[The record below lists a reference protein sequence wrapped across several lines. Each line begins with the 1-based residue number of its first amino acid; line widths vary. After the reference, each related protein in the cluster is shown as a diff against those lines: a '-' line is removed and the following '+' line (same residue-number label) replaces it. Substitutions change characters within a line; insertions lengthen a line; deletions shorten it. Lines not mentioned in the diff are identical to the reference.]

1 MNFTRFEEA
10 AYESDEQIKLLVLFL
25 LFTGCRIS
33 DVSGLQVRD
42 INLTEN
48 IPTMYLRD
56 NSLRRLDKGG
66 LNSNIPLV
74 GPLLEELR
82 KYIPPTSPE
91 DPFLPQFGS
100 LKSYR
105 CQRRTKIPP
114 LAGVKIHHFARLQV
128 CPQTRLAQ
136 CLPQHRSYAGLW
148 SSRIVWEWSGVQG
161 LIALL
166 QPITV
171 TVHLQDMNMMCQPI

>member
-1 MNFTRFEEA
+1 MLEALIFGEFEGGRLDQQELI
-10 AYESDEQIKLLVLFL
+10 QNCIFL
-25 LFTGCRIS
+25 LNAGHETTTS
-33 DVSGLQVRD
+33 LMANGLGV
-42 INLTEN
+42 N
-48 IPTMYLRD
+48 
-56 NSLRRLDKGG
+56 G
-66 LNSNIPLV
+66 
-74 GPLLEELR
+74 
-82 KYIPPTSPE
+82 
-91 DPFLPQFGS
+91 
-100 LKSYR
+100 
-105 CQRRTKIPP
+105 RTKIPP

>member
-1 MNFTRFEEA
+1 MPSRC
-10 AYESDEQIKLLVLFL
+10 LL
-25 LFTGCRIS
+25 
-33 DVSGLQVRD
+33 
-42 INLTEN
+42 
-48 IPTMYLRD
+48 
-56 NSLRRLDKGG
+56 
-66 LNSNIPLV
+66 
-74 GPLLEELR
+74 
-82 KYIPPTSPE
+82 
-91 DPFLPQFGS
+91 
-100 LKSYR
+100 LKSEPLRWLAQRAAAAIWATQVSWFFPFIPAGHLVSVINESAIPVMHELAGLCSDRQMSLWFKASIAACRGQFLMSLYQLDR
-105 CQRRTKIPP
+105 PIDYWCQRRTKIPP

>member
-1 MNFTRFEEA
+1 MAGKQKKRRWPDEEKRSICFQTTAPGVSVAQVARRYAMNANLAFKWLKDERYAPDADAVPEEP
-10 AYESDEQIKLLVLFL
+10 DPVFL
-25 LFTGCRIS
+25 P
-33 DVSGLQVRD
+33 VEV
-42 INLTEN
+42 E
-48 IPTMYLRD
+48 
-56 NSLRRLDKGG
+56 
-66 LNSNIPLV
+66 V
-74 GPLLEELR
+74 A
-82 KYIPPTSPE
+82 TSPV
-91 DPFLPQFGS
+91 LA
-100 LKSYR
+100 LAT

>member
-1 MNFTRFEEA
+1 MKETLKKFHHVHN
-10 AYESDEQIKLLVLFL
+10 DLLL
-25 LFTGCRIS
+25 CRPRS
-33 DVSGLQVRD
+33 ND
-42 INLTEN
+42 LT
-48 IPTMYLRD
+48 LHH
-56 NSLRRLDKGG
+56 
-66 LNSNIPLV
+66 PL
-74 GPLLEELR
+74 
-82 KYIPPTSPE
+82 
-91 DPFLPQFGS
+91 
-100 LKSYR
+100 

>member
-1 MNFTRFEEA
+1 MERMTQ
-10 AYESDEQIKLLVLFL
+10 EQLA
-25 LFTGCRIS
+25 
-33 DVSGLQVRD
+33 
-42 INLTEN
+42 E
-48 IPTMYLRD
+48 
-56 NSLRRLDKGG
+56 
-66 LNSNIPLV
+66 
-74 GPLLEELR
+74 
-82 KYIPPTSPE
+82 
-91 DPFLPQFGS
+91 
-100 LKSYR
+100 